1 MSDSVSA
8 ANEVSITILFWIDTM
23 HARITLDDG
32 AMNAITGE
40 TGHAP
45 PSEHYQDADSGIA
58 VLLHGAPQVGENPVV
73 GRQGS
78 AGERIYQL
86 YRAFGR
92 DLLRHVQGQ
101 FSLCIIDPA
110 ERYALCAVDRI
121 GRSTLYVRERHNGF
135 SVAAHLSSITR
146 EDDFQP
152 RIRPQS
158 LYDYVFFHMI
168 PSPDCIYPDVVK
180 LQAGQCLEWRDGRTD
195 KHFYWVPE
203 FDEPSSLDWDASIA
217 ELHRLMGDSVAAE
230 AGDDA
235 ATTGAFLSGG
245 LDSST
250 VAGKLAKIFPGQAN
264 TFSIGFSAEGYDE
277 IEYARIA
284 ATHFGNVAHEY
295 YVTPDDVADF
305 FEKIAEV
312 YDEPF
317 GNSSAVPTY
326 FCARFARDN
335 GIERLLGGDGGDELF
350 AGNTRY
356 AKQAVFELYG
366 RLPSLLREGLLS
378 PLLGGERR
386 LPGPLGKLNSYV
398 AQARVPLPD
407 RLQSYNLL
415 ERVGIDTVFSPDFLA
430 TIDTSEPYAI
440 MRDIYQRPAEA
451 STLNRML
458 YLDWQQTLA
467 DNDLRKVTTMCEL
480 AGIDVRFPLLSD
492 EIVDFSLR
500 IPSKA
505 KLRGK
510 QLRYFYKR
518 AVKGYLPDAILNK
531 SKHGFGLPFGV
542 WLRETPRLR
551 EIADESL
558 RKLDQRGLFAE
569 GFIPRIQHLHQ
580 NEHASFYGE
589 LIWILIILERWMENH
604 GV

>member
-1 MSDSVSA
+1 
-8 ANEVSITILFWIDTM
+8 M
-23 HARITLDDG
+23 HARISLRDG
-32 AMNAITGE
+32 GLEATASAAN
-40 TGHAP
+40 P
-45 PSEHYQDADSGIA
+45 PGRPQLSHKHQDPDSGIS
-58 VLLHGAPQVGENPVV
+58 VLVHGSPRLGANPVTHED
-73 GRQGS
+73 QTP
-78 AGERIYQL
+78 AEQILQL

-92 DLLRHVQGQ
+92 DFLKQVRGQ
-101 FSLCIIDPA
+101 FSLCVVDPA
-110 ERYALCAVDRI
+110 ERRVLAAVDRI
-121 GRSTLYVRERHNGF
+121 GRATLYVRERDDGL
-135 SVAAHLSSITR
+135 SVAAHLSSLTE

-152 RIRPQS
+152 ALRRQS
-158 LYDYVFFHMI
+158 VYNYVFHHMI
-168 PSPDCIYPDVVK
+168 PSPDAAYVGIGK
-180 LQAGQCLEWRDGRTD
+180 LQAGQFLDWRDGRSE
-195 KHFYWVPE
+195 KGFYWVPE
-203 FDEPSSLDWDASIA
+203 FSEPTDLDWQASID
-217 ELHRLMGDSVAAE
+217 ELHRLMGQSVAAE

-250 VAGKLAKIFPGQAN
+250 VTGKLSEVFPGHAN

-284 ATHFGNVAHEY
+284 ANHFGAVAHEY

-326 FCARFARDN
+326 FCARFAHEN
-335 GIERLLGGDGGDELF
+335 GVRRLLGGDGGDELF

-356 AKQAVFELYG
+356 AKQEIFEKYS
-366 RLPSLLREGLLS
+366 RIPAFLRHGLLD
-378 PLLGGERR
+378 PLLGGKHR
-386 LPGPLGKLNSYV
+386 LPGKLGKLNSYV
-398 AQARVPLPD
+398 AQARIPLPD

-430 TIDTSEPYAI
+430 DIDTSEPYRN
-440 MRDIYQRPAEA
+440 MREIYARPNGA

-458 YLDWQQTLA
+458 YLDWQITLA
-467 DNDLRKVTTMCEL
+467 DNDLRKVTTMCDL
-480 AGIDVRFPLLSD
+480 ADIDVRFPLLAD
-492 EIVDFSLR
+492 EIVEFSTR
-500 IPSKA
+500 IPSNA
-505 KLRGK
+505 KLNGK
-510 QLRYFYKR
+510 RLRYYYKR

-542 WLRETPRLR
+542 WMREEPRLR
-551 EIADESL
+551 EIAIESL

-569 GFIPRIQHLHQ
+569 GFIPHIQDLHQ
-580 NEHASFYGE
+580 NEHAGFYGE